1 MDKKME
7 LTLLYSHNLPIT
19 HGTQSGFQTDVVHL
33 FNIYR
38 FKHPFAKPRPL
49 HFLPAE
55 VAEEKKNGIHWVGY
69 GQNCLSWKR
78 RYREWY
84 QVTFVLRLCTPI
96 FDQLPCCARL
106 TDMKLENK
114 SKPIPTVL
122 DLCSTTSAHGF
133 DGNSTTQLVAQ
144 SKNVLQL
151 RRMN

>member
-1 MDKKME
+1 ME
-7 LTLLYSHNLPIT
+7 PRVGFKQMWYICSTSIGLSIPS
-19 HGTQSGFQTDVVHL
+19 QSLGLCIFFLQ
-33 FNIYR
+33 
-38 FKHPFAKPRPL
+38 KWPR
-49 HFLPAE
+49 
-55 VAEEKKNGIHWVGY
+55 KKNGIHWVGY